1 MADYHPLIARAVEG
15 LENSTGEARRGLY
28 ERARAALVS
37 QLRSIDPPL
46 SEADIT
52 RERLALEDAIRK
64 VEAESVRKAR
74 AERPAPVPPP
84 RPAAPPKPPAP
95 PAAPVA
101 PQRER
106 PSPQLG
112 DMPTASP
119 RPGLGSGLGSG
130 IGPGLGAGLG
140 TGLGAGLGSGRA
152 APARPEPLRMDS
164 DVVADEAPPAAAA
177 PGSAR
182 ARLMNARTSPVPRER
197 FKGFRDVV
205 NEVDDLGAASAR
217 SAQSARDTRD
227 SYGTAPA
234 RQFADDEE
242 EFGSPHDRLERHFD
256 RGEPDVLDDETL
268 HPFEPDEDVADREAP
283 PPNFTRPQPRMREP
297 EDHYTEPRP
306 PRSYRGLAKLAV
318 VVIILLGITA
328 TISWQWSN
336 ITGLYN
342 FISHMRSKPTQTAQ
356 APAAEPK
363 FSGRVPQEQMP
374 GQQQAPAPAPAPG
387 GATGEQAAPQ
397 VAQRVVLYEEDPNN
411 PAGRQ
416 YVGSAVWRTE
426 TVSPGSGLAPE
437 LEVRADITIPE
448 RNMTVTWTLRRNTDQ
463 ALPASHTIEIMFNL
477 PPDFAGGGIA
487 NVPGVL
493 MKDSE
498 QARGVPLAGLAVKV
512 TNGFFL
518 IGLSAVD
525 ADVQRNIDLL
535 KTRPWF
541 DIPIVY
547 NNGGRAILA
556 LEKGPPGDRAFADA
570 FAAWAK

>member
-1 MADYHPLIARAVEG
+1 MADYHPLIARAVDG

-74 AERPAPVPPP
+74 AERPAAPPP
-84 RPAAPPKPPAP
+84 RSAPPKPPVPSVAPRRDRPGPALGNMPSPPRPELARSAP
-95 PAAPVA
+95 P
-101 PQRER
+101 
-106 PSPQLG
+106 
-112 DMPTASP
+112 
-119 RPGLGSGLGSG
+119 
-130 IGPGLGAGLG
+130 
-140 TGLGAGLGSGRA
+140 
-152 APARPEPLRMDS
+152 RPEPQPLRMES
-164 DVVADEAPPAAAA
+164 DIVGEEAPPAAAA
-177 PGSAR
+177 GSAR
-182 ARLMNARTSPVPRER
+182 ARLLNARTSPVPREG

-205 NEVDDLGAASAR
+205 NEVDDLGAASAK

-227 SYGTAPA
+227 SYGAAPA
-234 RQFADDEE
+234 RQFADDEDE
-242 EFGSPHDRLERHFD
+242 LSPLHDRLGPRFD
-256 RGEPDVLDDETL
+256 RGEPDMPDDDAL
-268 HPFEPDEDVADREAP
+268 HPLEPAEDLADDEAP
-283 PPNFTRPQPRMREP
+283 PPNFTRPYPPRMREP
-297 EDHYTEPRP
+297 EEHYTEPRP
-306 PRSYRGLAKLAV
+306 PRSYRGVAKLAV
-318 VVIILLGITA
+318 VVIVLLGVAA

-342 FISHMRSKPTQTAQ
+342 FVSHMRSKPAQTAQ
-356 APAAEPK
+356 APAAQPK
-363 FSGRVPQEQMP
+363 FPGRVPQEQLP
-374 GQQQAPAPAPAPG
+374 GQQQAQAPAPAP
-387 GATGEQAAPQ
+387 GATREQAAPQVAPQ

-416 YVGSAVWRTE
+416 FVGSAVWRTE

-437 LEVRADITIPE
+437 LEVRADVTIPE

-477 PPDFAGGGIA
+477 PPDFPGGGIA

-525 ADVQRNIDLL
+525 ADVQRNIQLL
-535 KTRPWF
+535 KERPWF

-556 LEKGPPGDRAFADA
+556 MEKGPPGDRAFADA